1 MTTVPTEWAQ
11 LDCSRVLRRSCT
23 CALCP
28 VLCYVVLEQPGQHP
42 DEFGLESSIAPCTA
56 CWCAASPSVS
66 GFPGRICSM
75 LLSPCYL
82 AAWAGVSYG
91 ERMFVVPYPYT
102 LVPYPTFFRDPIC
115 FLCAMPFRFGATG
128 YVTLYFPFVCAFGSC
143 IMPCFH
149 ASWRAR
155 GDPSGF
161 RGMPFRIR
169 RNAISFT
176 SERSTSA
183 FRVRSEPFSHSS

>member
-11 LDCSRVLRRSCT
+11 LDCSRVLLCSCT

-28 VLCYVVLEQPGQHP
+28 VLCYVVLLEQPGQHP
-42 DEFGLESSIAPCTA
+42 DEFGLESFIAPCTA

-102 LVPYPTFFRDPIC
+102 LVPYPTFCRD
-115 FLCAMPFRFGATG
+115 L
-128 YVTLYFPFVCAFGSC
+128 FPLRYAFPVWRDRLRYALLSVRLRNAC
-143 IMPCFH
+143 IICFH

-161 RGMPFRIR
+161 RGMPIPQ
-169 RNAISFT
+169 
-176 SERSTSA
+176 SA
-183 FRVRSEPFSHSS
+183 FAPQCNLVYVREIHERVSREK